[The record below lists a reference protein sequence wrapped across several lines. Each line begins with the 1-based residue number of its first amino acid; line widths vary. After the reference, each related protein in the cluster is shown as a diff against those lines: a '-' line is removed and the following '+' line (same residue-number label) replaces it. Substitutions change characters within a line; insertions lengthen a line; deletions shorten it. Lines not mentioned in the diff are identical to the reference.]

1 MATEERRETEEP
13 LSVVHPRCCG
23 IDVHKRQLQ
32 ACLQLS
38 TPSGRVQQEQRAFGT
53 TTEDLLALLD
63 WLVAAGCTHVAMES
77 TGVYWKAPY
86 NVLDGHVEVL
96 VVNAQ
101 HIKQVP
107 GRKTDVNDAAWI
119 AGLLRHGLLKASF
132 IPDRAQREL
141 RELTRYRMSL
151 VQARA
156 AEVNRVQQTLEG
168 ANIKVAG
175 IATDILGKSG
185 RQMLELL
192 VAGETDPAVLAQCA
206 RGKMKAKIPQLE
218 KALAGRVG
226 PHQQFLIARHL
237 ALIDDL
243 DQLIAE
249 VSAEVARRLAP
260 FEEEIALLDTIP
272 GVGRDTAEVLL
283 AEIGPRLDQFPSA
296 AHLASWAGMA
306 PGNNES
312 AGKRKGGKTRKGSR
326 WLRATLVVA
335 AQAAGRTKDTALGAR
350 FRALTARRGK
360 KRAAVAVGHSI
371 LLLAYHL
378 LTAREPY
385 DDLAR
390 RPPPAR
396 RGPTA
401 AHLVQQLQALGFDV
415 TLTPKE
421 GAA

>member
-1 MATEERRETEEP
+1 MENNEP
-13 LSVVHPRCCG
+13 ISVVCPRCCG
-23 IDVHKRQLQ
+23 LDIHKRTIQ
-32 ACLQLS
+32 ACLLVS
-38 TPSGRVQQEQRAFGT
+38 TSGGHVRQEQRAFGT
-53 TTEDLLALLD
+53 TVEDLLDLAD
-63 WLVAAGCTHVAMES
+63 WLAAADCTHVAMES
-77 TGVYWKAPY
+77 TGVFWKPAY
-86 NVLDGHVEVL
+86 NVLEGQLEVL

-101 HIKQVP
+101 HMKQVP
-107 GRKTDVNDAAWI
+107 GRKTDVTDAAWI
-119 AGLLRHGLLKASF
+119 AGLLRHGLLKSSF

-141 RELTRYRMSL
+141 RELTRYRISL
-151 VQARA
+151 VEARA

-168 ANIKVAG
+168 GNIKVAG

-192 VAGETDPAVLAQCA
+192 VAGETDPAILAQCA
-206 RGKMKAKIPQLE
+206 LGKMKAKIPQLE

-226 PHQQFLIARHL
+226 EHQRFMLARHL
-237 ALIDDL
+237 ALIDNF

-249 VSAEVARRLAP
+249 VSAEIAQRLAP

-283 AEIGPRLDQFPSA
+283 AEIGLQLDQFPSA
-296 AHLASWAGMA
+296 AHLASWAGMV
-306 PGNNES
+306 PGHHES

-378 LTAREPY
+378 LTTREPY

-396 RGPTA
+396 RGPSPTQ
-401 AHLVQQLQALGFDV
+401 LVQQLEALGFDV
-415 TLTPKE
+415 TLTPK
-421 GAA
+421 GAAA